1 MNISKV
7 SFGHISKVAYA
18 KLLGKEAETQNPI
31 YSKIADDLHNFKPV
45 NFYDFNE
52 NYTQMLGHVEDYA
65 IDVVKVFK
73 CNPEEMRVR
82 CNSLYPN
89 RDIFMKTTPEEK
101 ETLEKF
107 PMEDSHI
114 ISSWLIANRIQKR
127 DAETLE
133 GKKTPP
139 NIWGEGRQVFDK
151 K

>member
-1 MNISKV
+1 MTISKV
-7 SFGHISKVAYA
+7 SFGHISKSAYA
-18 KLLGKEAETQNPI
+18 KLLVQSSETKNPI
-31 YSKIADDLHNFKPV
+31 YTQIANDLHNIKAV
-45 NFYDFNE
+45 NFYDYND

-73 CNPEEMRVR
+73 CNPDEMKVR

-101 ETLEKF
+101 ETLENYPK
-107 PMEDSHI
+107 EDSHI

-127 DAETLE
+127 DADTLA
-133 GKKTPP
+133 GKKTPS